1 VTSVQYGRDRRTA
14 ILDAAGKIFLRY
26 GYKKTSM
33 DDLARAAGLSRQA
46 LYLHFRSKED
56 LFRAAILKIIEND
69 RQAYRAAVAREE
81 LDLSDRLLGAFQAF
95 HGKSISQVDS
105 QYVGEL
111 LEAAASL
118 VGDAPAEHDR
128 RFLADLTKL
137 LSESDH
143 IHGSANQ
150 VTPRELAETL
160 FATSW
165 GFKHRV
171 TTASEYRSRMSVA
184 LRIILGSASEDVGG
198 RRRGTSRKR

>member
-1 VTSVQYGRDRRTA
+1 MTSVDYGRDRRTA
-14 ILDAAGKIFLRY
+14 ILDTAAKVFLRY

-33 DDLARAAGLSRQA
+33 DDLARAVGLSRQA
-46 LYLHFRSKED
+46 LYLHFTSKED
-56 LFRAAILKIIEND
+56 LFRAAILKIIDDD
-69 RQAYRAAVAREE
+69 RQAYRAALAGEG
-81 LDLSDRLLGAFQAF
+81 LDLFDRLLAAFLAF
-95 HGKSISQVDS
+95 HGKSISEVDS

-111 LEAAASL
+111 LEAASL

-128 RFLADLTKL
+128 KFLADLTKL
-137 LSESDH
+137 LSESNH
-143 IHGSANQ
+143 IRGSANT

-171 TTASEYRSRMSVA
+171 TTTSEYRSRMSVA
-184 LRIILGSASEDVGG
+184 LRIILTSAGEDVSD